1 MIKLLTRILKMT
13 NQLYEENR
21 LYKRLNLC
29 LIKDND
35 NAFQR
40 NLKAVEYIDEN
51 LKILSNFPSDALKLT
66 AVIRECQE
74 VRKILTTFKTENIL
88 DEVNGGKNENNN
100 L

>member
-1 MIKLLTRILKMT
+1 MIKVIIRILKR
-13 NQLYEENR
+13 NHQLYEENK
-21 LYKRLNLC
+21 LYKRLNIC
-29 LIKDND
+29 LIRDND

-66 AVIRECQE
+66 AVIREWQE

-88 DEVNGGKNENNN
+88 DEVNGGKNDR
-100 L
+100 